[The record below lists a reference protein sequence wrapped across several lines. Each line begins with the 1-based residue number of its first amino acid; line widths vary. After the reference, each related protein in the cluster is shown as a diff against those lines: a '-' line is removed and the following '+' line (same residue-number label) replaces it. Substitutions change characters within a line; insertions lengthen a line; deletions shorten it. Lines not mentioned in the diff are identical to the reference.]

1 MERIKGLSE
10 VKVLKIKEAAA
21 KMMVTWTRIS
31 DTVHQLIFL
40 VAGCERLCDC
50 HWLGGQTQAMY
61 EDKHRKQ
68 AA

>member
-50 HWLGGQTQAMY
+50 H
-61 EDKHRKQ
+61 
-68 AA
+68 